1 MSTKLLKTCE
11 HSFTFKPCSSA
22 MAFKKAPL
30 VMAFAAAFI
39 DFMGAILLD
48 WTRSAES
55 EYKKCRNVLA

>member
-30 VMAFAAAFI
+30 VMALAAAFI
-39 DFMGAILLD
+39 DFIGAILLE
-48 WTRSAES
+48 WTQSAES
-55 EYKKCRNVLA
+55 EYEEGCTV

>member
-39 DFMGAILLD
+39 AFMGAILLER
-48 WTRSAES
+48 RSAES
-55 EYKKCRNVLA
+55 IYNGSFV

>member
-22 MAFKKAPL
+22 IAFRKAPF

-39 DFMGAILLD
+39 AFMGAILLEV
-48 WTRSAES
+48 TQSAES
-55 EYKKCRNVLA
+55 G

>member
-22 MAFKKAPL
+22 MAFKKAPF
-30 VMAFAAAFI
+30 VIAFAAVFI
-39 DFMGAILLD
+39 AFMGAILLD

-55 EYKKCRNVLA
+55 GYPM

>member
-1 MSTKLLKTCE
+1 MSTKLLKTSE

-39 DFMGAILLD
+39 AFMGAILLER
-48 WTRSAES
+48 RSAES
-55 EYKKCRNVLA
+55 

>member
-11 HSFTFKPCSSA
+11 HSLTFKPCSSA

-39 DFMGAILLD
+39 AFMGAILQER
-48 WTRSAES
+48 TQSTES
-55 EYKKCRNVLA
+55 EYKGCY